1 MTVPSGLHRRRRK
14 PLEPYFS
21 PLGITRIQPTL
32 AELVYKLIQRL
43 EAVKGTDT
51 IIRLDHAFN
60 AFSGDVVGRICC
72 ENKNDFLDD
81 PNFAPQW

>member
-1 MTVPSGLHRRRRK
+1 MTVPSDLHRRRRK

-21 PLGITRIQPTL
+21 PVGITRIQPTL
-32 AELVYKLIQRL
+32 AELVCKLIQHL

-51 IIRLDHAFN
+51 IIRLDHAFH
-60 AFSGDVVGRICC
+60 AFSGDVVRRICC

-81 PNFAPQW
+81 PNFTPQW